1 MKDLKLISLHV
12 KNGERTGYYPKKMK
26 PIPPAHKLYCIAK
39 YIFKKCKYK
48 YERDYK
54 PVKYEMMYRSYDN
67 SYALSVGTYNKKTGE
82 KDYCTM
88 GLYITNDKDRS
99 YYSEPSESGLYINI
113 VSHSRAR
120 ISIPF
125 TYDMF
130 HLFKELKY
138 INNDKR
144 CRSWEAVNWKKE
156 AEDDDTPLPEKFFIN
171 SYKRIRDLSIEELEE
186 MLHIKKLAEIKHL
199 KEKHRKEVQDLKT
212 YLNNNTTEV

>member
-48 YERDYK
+48 YEKDFK
-54 PVKYEMMYRSYDN
+54 PVKYEMIYRSDSNY
-67 SYALSVGTYNKKTGE
+67 YVLRVGTYNKKTKE

-99 YYSEPSESGLYINI
+99 HFPEPSESGLYIDI

-120 ISIPF
+120 MTIPL

-130 HLFKELKY
+130 HLFKELKH
-138 INNDKR
+138 IHLDKKAIR
-144 CRSWEAVNWKKE
+144 RREENGKFIFES
-156 AEDDDTPLPEKFFIN
+156 FFIN
-171 SYKRIRDLSIEELEE
+171 SYRRIKDLSIEELEE
-186 MLHIKKLAEIKHL
+186 MLLIKKLKKIK
-199 KEKHRKEVQDLKT
+199 DLKKKHEKELEDLKAN
-212 YLNNNTTEV
+212 LNNTSVEV

>member
-67 SYALSVGTYNKKTGE
+67 SYA
-82 KDYCTM
+82 
-88 GLYITNDKDRS
+88 
-99 YYSEPSESGLYINI
+99 ESGLYINI
-113 VSHSRAR
+113 VSHCRAR
-120 ISIPF
+120 ISIPL